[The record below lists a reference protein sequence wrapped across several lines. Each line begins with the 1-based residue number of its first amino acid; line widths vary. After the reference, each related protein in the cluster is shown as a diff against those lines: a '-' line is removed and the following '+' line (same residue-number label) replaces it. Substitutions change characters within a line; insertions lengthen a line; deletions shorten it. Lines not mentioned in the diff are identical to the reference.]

1 MNKSKRAK
9 RFIAGFLSAALFMT
23 MPGIDGLK
31 VSAEP
36 ERTQEE
42 TDLSILAGKIH
53 SLYAGADLKK
63 AEETEFGTKN
73 LIVSVSQ
80 TDFDL
85 LGAKERISLGNG
97 IYVLSYASEELA
109 EKACA
114 SYQKMEGISF
124 VEADTVV
131 KAQTEEVQD
140 EKSEKSDKSDKNE
153 TTDEPESSAE
163 KEEPEEAE
171 TEQKDST
178 TEEAESKEPDTEKK
192 EDSARGKESKE
203 EQKMEEDKKE
213 KQSKD
218 NGTEKEKKKEDTEG
232 NTEEDTAED
241 KIEDAVPEEEKE
253 DLTVRTA
260 LLDTGMKTEIE
271 NLAFYL
277 QDTGINTSG
286 SGEVGNTA
294 DDNGH
299 GSAMAQI
306 IASALEEKG
315 KNSDSVKIL
324 PVKVLDHNGY
334 GTTLTVYLGMKAAME
349 QGADLIC
356 LGLSGRGESKLLEQT
371 IKEAVGQGILVTA
384 PAGND
389 GADVSEYIPGRYS
402 DLLVISSA
410 ENQKKPSAKANH
422 GATVDFGAYG
432 VYKVTGLNGAE
443 QEVKGTSMAC
453 AYVTGVTASMPKEY
467 SGMQREAELVKQAL
481 PVTKADLIP
490 YFGRGLIGEIP
501 QGEEEPEDGSKE
513 PENITP
519 EDEGKT
525 AGEEN
530 DETEDQEEIK
540 NKDLEIREKSLK
552 KKGSKGVDITIEKDE
567 KGDEPGK
574 RGNAVKATLEAAGDQ
589 GVTLTDLTTINGTIN
604 VSPGTKN
611 LNMNGKQM
619 RHGRITNAM
628 IIIQPGATLNI
639 WGGGRIN
646 GRNKISETESLWHT
660 QPLIVNRGTLNI
672 NGVAVDSS
680 NNNGQIAAPN
690 PAAGNYDGSTSLIY
704 NTGTANLVGCDMA
717 GCHSCYGYTIYNSGG
732 TMVLNSCSIG
742 NASYGNDGGV
752 GNGVSG
758 TMYLQGCTI
767 SGNRPAQWETSES
780 CKIGGLSNNGTL
792 FIYGY
797 NNINSNTA
805 SGQTGGGI
813 YNGGTIYIGHNGAAE
828 NASELHLSWNKTNMV
843 GGGISNNGTI
853 YNYPSSTMFVYG
865 NVNHGIRNNGTFSN
879 SGTISCES
887 NTGEG
892 VYNSNGFYNYGS
904 LVSFSNTSGG
914 VCNDYYLSNS
924 GTMHTYSNGN
934 GGIRNNSSFN
944 NTGNVTSNSNIN
956 GGVVNT
962 SGFYNNGSLNTNSNS
977 GGGIRNNSYFGST
990 GTLYS
995 YGNYNYTDAYG
1006 NIIETG
1012 IGVINRV
1019 GGTMYLNGDVK
1030 IGYLW
1035 YQNEHSFALSPNAGN
1050 ALRNAGNL
1058 YTQNGHV
1065 RISHYDA
1072 AGRGSAVYNEGLYS
1086 AVNTLVVCSGT
1097 ESGIYNAGVIGM
1109 ERSCGIYGN
1118 ASYGLYNVSGN
1129 GGAWRGTI
1137 DGSYD
1142 FQILNGG
1149 TVNSLVAAGKRN
1161 FSRGIYNIGVI
1172 GMSGGTVQN
1181 TGTGLYNTGTFRM
1194 SGGII
1199 QNSKTHGVYQDG
1211 VFCMSKDAVVNRNN
1225 DVYLLPGKY
1234 ITVDGALTTNGI
1246 VANVTPTVEN
1256 GNGGEKKDYS
1266 LAKVIA
1272 KTTYSGGKASDALFY
1287 QNSGYRFELSKEGL
1301 LRPGD
1306 YMDKAVL
1313 KKEGHPEITGNDIV
1327 ISTSYNVLYEKNI
1340 DEKDTDGNPV
1350 NVEVSGMPKTQSKYW
1365 CENLKLPNGTDSYQ
1379 APTVTTY
1386 PYSTY
1391 YELERWNDKSD
1402 GEGTD
1407 YPMIYTYKENKGTT
1421 LYAIWRRNFKV
1432 AYIGNEQTK
1441 GEDFIDEGEDK
1452 KGYSEKLDYTFDDN
1466 EEAEKEKQRAED
1478 YFQRLDTVDAYTDE
1492 ETGEVVEQD
1501 IEGTVVGWAMKNSV
1515 KVDVDKDKSYELK
1528 EVVYGENVI
1537 KNAEESRNITYDA
1550 PNSDFGK
1557 FKENDIV
1564 AQAQNSVG
1572 MNMTSSV
1579 LAVGVQKT
1587 QDINGGRYVNMYAVW
1602 DMGPIIEAYD
1612 RYYTL
1617 EEAQSGFISEEELLN
1632 AAKATDEE
1640 VKSKDNEEGRLKNFV
1655 DEENQTKF
1663 TVMDY
1668 QEEEFKELKHSAV
1681 ISVTYRAEDEAGN
1694 VTKKRILVHIVDGH
1708 DTVADGYDLGR
1719 ERDAGKVRFISKK
1732 YLDTLDE
1739 NSVWALND
1747 EYSAALA
1754 DAVSYERTNPKQSDP
1769 APLLGDDY
1777 TVDIPGTGDWNKTP
1791 QSVWTFTREQV
1802 KEAQQFVE
1810 DYGPSNYKH
1819 EDGLQKFYEKF
1830 SGCRQ

>member
-260 LLDTGMKTEIE
+260 LLDTGMKAEIG
-271 NLAFYL
+271 NLASYL

-286 SGEVGNTA
+286 SGEEGNTV

-299 GSAMAQI
+299 GSAMAQV
-306 IASALEEKG
+306 IASALEKNG

-349 QGADLIC
+349 QGSDLIC
-356 LGLSGRGESKLLEQT
+356 LGLSGKGESKLLEQT

-384 PAGND
+384 PGGNN

-410 ENQKKPSAKANH
+410 ENQKKESKTNH

-443 QEVKGTSMAC
+443 QERKGTSMAC
-453 AYVTGVTASMPKEY
+453 AYVTGVAASMPKEY

-490 YFGRGLIGEIP
+490 YFGRGLIGEVP
-501 QGEEEPEDGSKE
+501 QGEEEPENSSEEQEDIA
-513 PENITP
+513 PEN
-519 EDEGKT
+519 EGKT
-525 AGEEN
+525 AEKKENEEEIKK
-530 DETEDQEEIK
+530 DKTEDQEDK
-540 NKDLEIREKSLK
+540 LERTDDIQKQVSKS
-552 KKGSKGVDITIEKDE
+552 KKGSKGTDITVQKEE
-567 KGDEPGK
+567 KGGNISTYDELKKYLEGK
-574 RGNAVKATLEAAGDQ
+574 KDHT
-589 GVTLTDLTTINGTIN
+589 VTLSLPQGSDSITVKTTITIKN
-604 VSPGTKN
+604 QMTLN
-611 LNMNGKQM
+611 LNGYKLRQSQDLK
-619 RHGRITNAM
+619 GAM
-628 IIIQPGATLNI
+628 FIIESGASLKIN
-639 WGGGRIN
+639 GGGIITGN
-646 GRNKISETESLWHT
+646 NQNVVLS
-660 QPLIVNRGTLNI
+660 QPLIVNKGTLSINNVTLKSVANNGNQSDLTSDSI
-672 NGVAVDSS
+672 NGA
-680 NNNGQIAAPN
+680 
-690 PAAGNYDGSTSLIY
+690 TSLLY
-704 NTGTANLVGCDMA
+704 NRSTATLSSCTVTGCSSD
-717 GCHSCYGYTIYNSGG
+717 YGFTIYNSAG
-732 TMVLNSCSIG
+732 TMSLFGCDIRGNS
-742 NASYGNDGGV
+742 GGV
-752 GNGVSG
+752 GNGSVMHVNGCSIHNNTVSKKADDASA
-758 TMYLQGCTI
+758 C
-767 SGNRPAQWETSES
+767 R
-780 CKIGGLSNNGTL
+780 IGGLANSVGGFL
-792 FIYGY
+792 CIYGSTY
-797 NNINSNTA
+797 IYQNVSYM
-805 SGQTGGGI
+805 QRGGGI
-813 YNGGTIYIGHNGAAE
+813 YNGGTIYVGHNGTDNISTGLSVYE
-828 NASELHLSWNKTNMV
+828 NASYDSGWGSCNNGGGINNAGTLNNYSYSTIAITGNSQGALRNV
-843 GGGISNNGTI
+843 GVMSNYGAVHTYYTAGDGIRNAGDFYNYGLLYPYGNTSAGISNSHYMYNSGGIYAYSNSDGGISNSSTIINDGTI
-853 YNYPSSTMFVYG
+853 ESY
-865 NVNHGIRNNGTFSN
+865 
-879 SGTISCES
+879 S
-887 NTGEG
+887 NT
-892 VYNSNGFYNYGS
+892 
-904 LVSFSNTSGG
+904 
-914 VCNDYYLSNS
+914 
-924 GTMHTYSNGN
+924 
-934 GGIRNNSSFN
+934 
-944 NTGNVTSNSNIN
+944 N
-956 GGVVNT
+956 GGVVNKSKFHNRGCLKT
-962 SGFYNNGSLNTNSNS
+962 YSNS
-977 GGGIRNNSYFGST
+977 GGGIRSDSYFNSS

-995 YGNYNYTDAYG
+995 YGNYDYTDGYG
-1006 NIIETG
+1006 NVIQKGFG
-1012 IGVINRV
+1012 IVNRS
-1019 GGTMYLNGDVK
+1019 GGTMELDKDVK
-1030 IGYLW
+1030 IGYAGYLSPDN
-1035 YQNEHSFALSPNAGN
+1035 YALSSNT
-1050 ALRNAGNL
+1050 RNAIRNDGELRTYGGN
-1058 YTQNGHV
+1058 V
-1065 RISHYDA
+1065 RIG
-1072 AGRGSAVYNEGLYS
+1072 AGCADTHAVHNTGKYYMLDTHVTCFGNGVSAGVYNEGYLN
-1086 AVNTLVVCSGT
+1086 AGN
-1097 ESGIYNAGVIGM
+1097 SGIYGTAF
-1109 ERSCGIYGN
+1109 
-1118 ASYGLYNVSGN
+1118 YGLCNVSHNSDNQWNGEINGN
-1129 GGAWRGTI
+1129 I
-1137 DGSYD
+1137 
-1142 FQILNGG
+1142 QN
-1149 TVNSLVAAGKRN
+1149 
-1161 FSRGIYNIGVI
+1161 GIYNSGVI
-1172 GMSGGTVQN
+1172 TMSDGTIQNTGTGAYNTGTFRMLDGTIQN

-1199 QNSKTHGVYQDG
+1199 QNSKTHGVEQNG
-1211 VFCMSKDAVVNRNN
+1211 TFCMSGSAVVKKQKNN
-1225 DVYLLPGKY
+1225 TVNLPAGRY

-1246 VANVTPTVEN
+1246 VAHVVSPEEN
-1256 GNGGEKKDYS
+1256 LGR
-1266 LAKVIA
+1266 VIA
-1272 KTTYSGGKASDALFY
+1272 KTSYSGGKASDALFCT
-1287 QNSGYRFELSKEGL
+1287 SGYRFSFLDSKDKERL

-1306 YMDKAVL
+1306 YMDKEVL

-1327 ISTSYNVLYEKNI
+1327 ISESYDVLYEKNI

-1402 GEGTD
+1402 GDGTD

-1421 LYAIWRRNFKV
+1421 LYAIWAKKFNV
-1432 AYIGNEQTK
+1432 DSIGNDQTK
-1441 GEDFIDEGEDK
+1441 GEDFIDVGLDGT
-1452 KGYSEKLDYTFDDN
+1452 GYKEKDNYTYDDN
-1466 EEAEKEKQRAED
+1466 EDED
-1478 YFQRLDTVDAYTDE
+1478 GKYFQRVNIVDAYTDE
-1492 ETGEVVEQD
+1492 ETNETIKQE
-1501 IEGTVVGWAMKNSV
+1501 ISGTVVGWSFEKESAKQNKETFFDLGEEILGSELI
-1515 KVDVDKDKSYELK
+1515 KRAEKYE
-1528 EVVYGENVI
+1528 
-1537 KNAEESRNITYDA
+1537 AITYDA

-1572 MNMTSSV
+1572 MNNMTSSV
-1579 LAVGVQKT
+1579 LAVGIQKT
-1587 QDINGGRYVNMYAVW
+1587 QNINGGRYVNMYAVW